1 MSQSF
6 FQAQNATSGIA
17 DLPLQDISK
26 NAGVANQDTGKDVA
40 LFSQKTDTDSH
51 PLFQMPK
58 LLTYSLSVILPAYN
72 EEKVIASTIA
82 DVLPVLADWTQ
93 DFELIVVNDGSAD
106 RTGAILASIAQSDPR
121 VRVVTHEV
129 NRGYGAAL
137 ASGFAAS
144 TKDLAF
150 FMDSDGQFDIRDLQK
165 FFPYISGYDAVVGY
179 RENRQDPWM
188 RKLNAWGWKMVV
200 WLVLGVH
207 VRDLDCAFKVYHK
220 DFIHRHRFETQ
231 GAMINAEMLYKLQHD
246 GGTIKEIPVRHLPR
260 KGGRATGANLKVI
273 LRAFAELVTYARK
286 WRKELD

>member
-6 FQAQNATSGIA
+6 FDTQNATSGVT
-17 DLPLQDISK
+17 DLPLQDTSK
-26 NAGVANQDTGKDVA
+26 NANVANRDTGKDVA
-40 LFSQKTDTDSH
+40 FFAQKTATDVNLH
-51 PLFQMPK
+51 FQMPK
-58 LLTYSLSVILPAYN
+58 LLNHSLSVILPAYN
-72 EEKVIASTIA
+72 EEKIIANTIA
-82 DVLPVLADWTQ
+82 DVVPVLVDWTQ
-93 DFELIVVNDGSAD
+93 DFELVVVNDGSAD
-106 RTGAILASIAQSDPR
+106 QTGAILASIAQADPR

-165 FFPYISGYDAVVGY
+165 FFPYVNEYDAVVGY

-200 WLVLGVH
+200 RLTLGVH
-207 VRDLDCAFKVYHK
+207 VRDLDCAFKVYHS
-220 DFIHRHRFETQ
+220 DFIHRHTFETQ

-246 GGTIKEIPVRHLPR
+246 GGTVKEIGVRHLPR
-260 KGGRATGANLKVI
+260 KGGRATGANIKVI
-273 LRAFAELVTYARK
+273 LRAFVELVTYAHK
-286 WRKELD
+286 WHQELS

>member
-17 DLPLQDISK
+17 DLPLQNTSK
-26 NAGVANQDTGKDVA
+26 NASVVNRDTAKDVA
-40 LFSQKTDTDSH
+40 VSAQTDLFLQVPRQLS
-51 PLFQMPK
+51 
-58 LLTYSLSVILPAYN
+58 YSLSVILPAYN
-72 EEKVIASTIA
+72 EEKIIADTIA
-82 DVLPVLADWTQ
+82 NILPILQNWTQ
-93 DFELIVVNDGSAD
+93 DFELIVVNDGSTD
-106 RTGAILASIAQSDPR
+106 QTGAILATIAQADPR
-121 VRVVTHEV
+121 VHVITHEV

-150 FMDSDGQFDIRDLQK
+150 FMDADGQFDIRDLQK
-165 FFPYISGYDAVVGY
+165 FFPYVDKYDAVVGY

-200 WLVLGVH
+200 RLTLGVH
-207 VRDLDCAFKVYHK
+207 VRDLDCAFKIYHA
-220 DFIHRHRFETQ
+220 DFIHRHTFETQ

-246 GGTIKEIPVRHLPR
+246 GGTIKEIGVRHLPR

-273 LRAFAELVTYARK
+273 LRAFVELATYARK
-286 WRKELD
+286 WRKELS

>member
-6 FQAQNATSGIA
+6 FDTQNATSGVA
-17 DLPLQDISK
+17 DLPPQDTSK
-26 NAGVANQDTGKDVA
+26 NANVADRDTGKDVA
-40 LFSQKTDTDSH
+40 FFSQKTATDANL
-51 PLFQMPK
+51 LFQMPK
-58 LLTYSLSVILPAYN
+58 LLRYSLSVILPAYN
-72 EEKVIASTIA
+72 EEKIIAHTIA
-82 DVLPVLADWTQ
+82 DVLPVLEDWTQ

-106 RTGAILASIAQSDPR
+106 QTGTILASIAQSDPR

-150 FMDSDGQFDIRDLQK
+150 FMDSDGQFDIHDLQK
-165 FFPYISGYDAVVGY
+165 FFPYINEYDAVVGY

-200 WLVLGVH
+200 RLTLGVH
-207 VRDLDCAFKVYHK
+207 VRDLDCAFKVYHS
-220 DFIHRHRFETQ
+220 DFIHRHTFETQ

-246 GGTIKEIPVRHLPR
+246 GGTIKEIGVRHLPR
-260 KGGRATGANLKVI
+260 KGGRATGANIRVI
-273 LRAFAELVTYARK
+273 LRAFVELATYARK
-286 WRKELD
+286 WNQELS

>member
-6 FQAQNATSGIA
+6 FDTQNATSGVA
-17 DLPLQDISK
+17 DLPLQDTSK
-26 NAGVANQDTGKDVA
+26 NVGFANRDTGKDAA
-40 LFSQKTDTDSH
+40 LVSQNTARDVNL
-51 PLFQMPK
+51 LFQMPK
-58 LLTYSLSVILPAYN
+58 LLQYSLSVILPAYN
-72 EEKVIASTIA
+72 EENVIAHTIA

-106 RTGAILASIAQSDPR
+106 QTGAILASIAQSDPR
-121 VRVVTHEV
+121 VRIVTHEV

-150 FMDSDGQFDIRDLQK
+150 FMDSDGQFDIHDLQK
-165 FFPYISGYDAVVGY
+165 FFPYIDKYDAVVGY

-200 WLVLGVH
+200 RLTLGVH
-207 VRDLDCAFKVYHK
+207 VRDLDCAFKIYRS
-220 DFIHRHRFETQ
+220 DFIHRHTFETQ

-246 GGTIKEIPVRHLPR
+246 GGTIKEIGVRHLPR
-260 KGGRATGANLKVI
+260 KGGRATGANIKVI
-273 LRAFAELVTYARK
+273 LRAFVELATYARK
-286 WRKELD
+286 WRQELS

>member
-6 FQAQNATSGIA
+6 FETQNATSGVA
-17 DLPLQDISK
+17 DLPLQDTSK
-26 NAGVANQDTGKDVA
+26 NASVAERDTGKDVA
-40 LFSQKTDTDSH
+40 LFSQKTATEANL
-51 PLFQMPK
+51 LFQMPK
-58 LLTYSLSVILPAYN
+58 LLNHSLSVILPAYN
-72 EEKVIASTIA
+72 EENVIANTIA
-82 DVLPVLADWTQ
+82 DVLPVLADWTR

-106 RTGAILASIAQSDPR
+106 QTGAILASIAQSDPR

-165 FFPYISGYDAVVGY
+165 FFPYIDEYDAVVGY

-200 WLVLGVH
+200 RLTLGVH
-207 VRDLDCAFKVYHK
+207 VRDLDCAFKVYRS
-220 DFIHRHRFETQ
+220 DFIHRHTFETQ

-246 GGTIKEIPVRHLPR
+246 GGTIKQIGVRHLPR
-260 KGGRATGANLKVI
+260 KGGRATGANIKVI
-273 LRAFAELVTYARK
+273 LRAFVELATYARK
-286 WRKELD
+286 WHQELS